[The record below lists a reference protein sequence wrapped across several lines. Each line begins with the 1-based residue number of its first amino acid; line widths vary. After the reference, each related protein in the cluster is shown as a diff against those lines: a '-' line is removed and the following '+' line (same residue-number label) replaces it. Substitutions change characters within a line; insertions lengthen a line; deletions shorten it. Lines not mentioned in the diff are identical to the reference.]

1 MERTQRDVIIALLR
15 RMLALGLISK
25 DTCAGAEGLAYAG
38 GDLPE
43 VPRHRVKGA
52 DGFGSAQAPQST
64 PGYPPIRRSS

>member
-43 VPRHRVKGA
+43 VPRRRAKGA
-52 DGFGSAQAPQST
+52 DGFGSAQAAQ
-64 PGYPPIRRSS
+64 